1 MLCDQV
7 IVLMMCG
14 RHQIWHVFGGLLQ
27 TQETFQMERH
37 RLRLEVTAR
46 KCSLPCYFL
55 FFFWSQLQKLEHK
68 QEISVVCCFPLDSE
82 CDDIF
87 YAYVPV

>member
-14 RHQIWHVFGGLLQ
+14 RHQIWHVFGGLLR

-46 KCSLPCYFL
+46 KHSLPCYFL
-55 FFFWSQLQKLEHK
+55 FFFGHSYKSWNINKRFLK
-68 QEISVVCCFPLDSE
+68 SVVFP
-82 CDDIF
+82 
-87 YAYVPV
+87 